1 MTHPPCSRIL
11 YIEDEPHIRTVAQI
25 ALEEVGGFA
34 VALACSGNEGIEMA
48 KTFLPDLILL
58 DVMMPGMDGPS
69 TLRALKEIPET
80 AGIPVI
86 FLTAKAQPKEI
97 ESYKRLGA
105 LDVLIKPFDPMTLSD
120 EIRAIWERSQ
130 QPPPP
135 PDAVPAKTPEQ
146 RS

>member
-1 MTHPPCSRIL
+1 MTHPSCCRIL
-11 YIEDEPHIRTVAQI
+11 YIEDDPHIRTVALL
-25 ALEEVGGFA
+25 ALKEVGGFT
-34 VALACSGNEGIEMA
+34 VALASSGNEGIEMA

-58 DVMMPGMDGPS
+58 DIMMPGMDGPS
-69 TLRALKEIPET
+69 TFRALKELPET

-105 LDVLIKPFDPMTLSD
+105 LDVLTKPFDPMTLSD
-120 EIRAIWERSQ
+120 EIRAIWERSH
-130 QPPPP
+130 QPPPQP
-135 PDAVPAKTPEQ
+135 EDVPAGAPEK